1 MKIAGQEVRGTIEDV
16 LVLPRGKG
24 EDLVIRGRAETD
36 PQKFKEM
43 VAVPEPPITQTAS
56 GNQPDFTNP
65 GYIAQMNAYSQQR
78 FGYLILNTLYECEFD
93 ILDIEDPKTW
103 GKWDQEFTD
112 AGFNEMD
119 KTRIVN
125 FVSTVNSLNER
136 AVEAARENFL
146 RSQEAQSQSG

>member
-1 MKIAGQEVRGTIEDV
+1 MKIAGQEVRGIIEDV

-24 EDLVIRGRAETD
+24 ESLVIRGRAD
-36 PQKFKEM
+36 SNPKEFQEKCTR
-43 VAVPEPPITQTAS
+43 PEPPLSQTPA
-56 GNQPDFTNP
+56 GNQKDFKNP
-65 GYIAQMNAYSQQR
+65 GYIAQMNAYTQQH
-78 FGYLILNTLYECEFD
+78 FGYLILKTLYECEFET
-93 ILDIEDPKTW
+93 LDIEDPKTW
-103 GKWDQEFTD
+103 GKWDEEFSD

-146 RSQEAQSQSG
+146 RSQEAQSQTD